1 MHPLTK
7 IQKEVLGFLIQTLN
21 GEGIEFQVS
30 GGLVA
35 IAHGATRP
43 LYDIDLEIHKK
54 DVETIRDLFRKYI
67 IEDWNNDLEGDD
79 DQFDIWMMKLEIKGV
94 PIDINQVEDVYLI
107 SKTGERTLQPSDMD
121 TEIKVVEG
129 IALPVLRKEP
139 LIAYKKLLGRD
150 TDLID
155 IQQISYNMK
164 LIILNGPSGVG
175 KSTISTLLHVD
186 MPESILIDVDEV
198 RRTIPDYKENRQ
210 ESLKL
215 AYEKTEKLTED
226 AFKGGQSVIIDKA
239 ISYSDTLDSFIS
251 LANKY
256 GAEVYEFLLFADKAT
271 IQARADE
278 RGYKPSSL
286 LTPEKVGELWE
297 RSNALRIERSNAVII
312 DTKDKDIP
320 EILDQVKKKLRTS
333 VTI

>member
-1 MHPLTK
+1 MRPLTK
-7 IQKEVLGFLIQTLN
+7 TQKEVLGFLIQTLN

-30 GGLVA
+30 GGLAA

-121 TEIKVVEG
+121 TEIKVVER

-155 IQQISYNMK
+155 IQQIS
-164 LIILNGPSGVG
+164 
-175 KSTISTLLHVD
+175 
-186 MPESILIDVDEV
+186 
-198 RRTIPDYKENRQ
+198 
-210 ESLKL
+210 
-215 AYEKTEKLTED
+215 
-226 AFKGGQSVIIDKA
+226 
-239 ISYSDTLDSFIS
+239 
-251 LANKY
+251 
-256 GAEVYEFLLFADKAT
+256 
-271 IQARADE
+271 
-278 RGYKPSSL
+278 
-286 LTPEKVGELWE
+286 
-297 RSNALRIERSNAVII
+297 
-312 DTKDKDIP
+312 
-320 EILDQVKKKLRTS
+320 
-333 VTI
+333 